1 MAISDSRDEVAKL
14 YDAAHAFKQKAKA
27 MKARLDAEDAKQA
40 EIERKAAEDAV
51 RKATEARAS
60 TAKRELDDRVRKAM
74 VAAAQA
80 MKAAGVVFKGP
91 ETSFASRQ
99 YMPKLKV
106 VDVKTGKVV
115 ELHINS
121 MGFEWD

>member
-27 MKARLDAEDAKQA
+27 MKARLDAKDEHDRLTQKQL
-40 EIERKAAEDAV
+40 ENDRIRM
-51 RKATEARAS
+51 ATEARAA

-74 VAAAQA
+74 VAAAYA
-80 MKAAGVVFKGP
+80 MKQAGVVFKGP
-91 ETSFASRQ
+91 ASSFTMRSD
-99 YMPKLKV
+99 MPKFNV

-115 ELHINS
+115 ELFVNS
-121 MGFEWD
+121 TGFEWV